1 MEFLSV
7 VGAPRMKGDEEG
19 DRYIVF
25 VRGKED
31 GRLFGTIYGT
41 GDTYLAD
48 LAIGGVLELER
59 LPPKRCG
66 RVDSV
71 SFSFRFCLG
80 EDATVGFSCV
90 LVGVDSVLHFLLG
103 D

>member
-41 GDTYLAD
+41 GDSYLAD
-48 LAIGGVLELER
+48 LAMEE
-59 LPPKRCG
+59 CWN
-66 RVDSV
+66 
-71 SFSFRFCLG
+71 
-80 EDATVGFSCV
+80 
-90 LVGVDSVLHFLLG
+90 
-103 D
+103 